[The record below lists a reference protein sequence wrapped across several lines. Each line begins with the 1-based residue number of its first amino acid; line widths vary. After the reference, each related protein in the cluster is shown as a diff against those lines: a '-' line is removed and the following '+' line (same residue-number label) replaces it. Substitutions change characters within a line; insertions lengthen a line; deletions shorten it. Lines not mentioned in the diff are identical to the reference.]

1 MFVVRIGGELV
12 VKYTQI
18 MPGSKLLLKSANEI
32 YEPFELDVAEPDADV
47 EIIGR
52 VEWFGRQV

>member
-1 MFVVRIGGELV
+1 
-12 VKYTQI
+12 
-18 MPGSKLLLKSANEI
+18 MPGGKLLLKSTNQI
-32 YEPFELDVAEPDADV
+32 YDPFELDLAEPDADV